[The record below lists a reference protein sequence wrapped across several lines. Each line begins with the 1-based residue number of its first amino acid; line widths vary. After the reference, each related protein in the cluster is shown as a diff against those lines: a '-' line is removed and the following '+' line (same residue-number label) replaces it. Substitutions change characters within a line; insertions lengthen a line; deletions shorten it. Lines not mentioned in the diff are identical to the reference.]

1 MTYNEEIKNIT
12 LSMDEIADLAP
23 VHKSWGSVMRGCRN
37 TPRKSFI
44 EMFEDM
50 GYVVESTIH
59 THGIGNNN
67 ENKIVK
73 RVPMEKG
80 YMADCV
86 IGYFHYTYSIYAK
99 ACTYWFEDADKK
111 TVYTSKNLPFRVFSE
126 NE

>member
-1 MTYNEEIKNIT
+1 MTYNDELKNIM

-23 VHKSWGSVMRGCRN
+23 VHKSWGGAMKGCRN

-59 THGIGNNN
+59 AHGIGNNN

-73 RVPMEKG
+73 KMSMGNG
-80 YMADCV
+80 YMADV
-86 IGYFHYTYSIYAK
+86 TIGYFHYTYSLYAN
-99 ACTYWFEDADKK
+99 ACNYWFEDANK
-111 TVYTSKNLPFRVFSE
+111 TIIYSSKNLPFRVFSR

>member
-50 GYVVESTIH
+50 GYVVESTVH
-59 THGIGNNN
+59 AYGIGNNN

-73 RVPMEKG
+73 RVPMERG
-80 YMADCV
+80 YMAV
-86 IGYFHYTYSIYAK
+86 
-99 ACTYWFEDADKK
+99 
-111 TVYTSKNLPFRVFSE
+111 
-126 NE
+126 